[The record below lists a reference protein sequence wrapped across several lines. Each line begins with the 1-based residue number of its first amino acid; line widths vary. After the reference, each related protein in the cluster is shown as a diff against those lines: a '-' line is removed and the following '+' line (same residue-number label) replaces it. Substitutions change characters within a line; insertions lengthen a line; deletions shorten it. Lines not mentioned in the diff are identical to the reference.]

1 MTIICI
7 IIFLCLSIWQYRV
20 LTKNQHIIK
29 SPIRDGELMICS
41 GEEMFMIVLFATA
54 FIGLSPVLSLRLAF
68 LELLIVFAILRSKNR
83 PIISLPIIVF
93 IMFLAWLAIG
103 LFYTPNVMFGFRM
116 ILKYIYP
123 FLVFLLASCVV
134 RDPVVFLQSGLM
146 ARKVATIGIVI
157 LFIPIISR
165 FFGMILWYSAAYIT
179 GIISLIVFSFAMA
192 EFSNEKK
199 KNFIWGLV
207 LCVFCLLATFRTDIF
222 GTCVAIATYFLIKYR
237 IKAVPFILA
246 IGVAGLLMMFY
257 IPSVKEKMFI
267 DPDKASIEEYARLDI
282 DQDNVQTNYRAFM
295 WEDATDMFYDG
306 HELMG
311 SGTGRVQTWFYT
323 EATDNRQGGQLH
335 NDFLV
340 IKCDNGDIG
349 FWLFI
354 ASYIAILLHCMHLY
368 KRSPSNIVRMAA
380 IIAGAS
386 LMGVCVTMYS
396 DNTLS
401 YSMVTLSFPWGFYGM
416 TLGLNKAFRNEQ
428 RC

>member
-1 MTIICI
+1 MTIVCI
-7 IIFLCLSIWQYRV
+7 IIFLCLSIWQIRI
-20 LTKNQHIIK
+20 LTKDKHIIR
-29 SPIRDGELMICS
+29 SPYREGELMICNR
-41 GEEMFMIVLFATA
+41 EEMFMIVLFATA
-54 FIGLSPVLSLRLAF
+54 FIGLTPVLSIRLAF
-68 LELLIVFAILRSKNR
+68 LELLIVYVLFRSSNR
-83 PIISLPIIVF
+83 PIISFPIIIFF
-93 IMFLAWLAIG
+93 IFLTWIVVG
-103 LFYTPNVMFGFRM
+103 LFYTPNVIFGVRM
-116 ILKYIYP
+116 IFKYIYP
-123 FLVFLLASCVV
+123 LLVFMLASTVV
-134 RDPVVFLQSGLM
+134 RDPAVFLQSGLIT
-146 ARKVATIGIVI
+146 RKLATIGIVL

-165 FFGMILWYSAAYIT
+165 FFGPILWYVAAYIT

-207 LCVFCLLATFRTDIF
+207 LCGFCLLATFRTDIF

-237 IKAVPFILA
+237 LRAIPFILA

-282 DQDNVQTNYRAFM
+282 DQENVQTNYRKFM

-311 SGTGRVQTWFYT
+311 SGTGRVQTFFYT
-323 EATDNRQGGQLH
+323 EATDARQGGQLH

-340 IKCDNGDIG
+340 VRCDNGDIG
-349 FWLFI
+349 LWLFI
-354 ASYIAILLHCMHLY
+354 ASYIAILLHCMYLY

-386 LMGVCVTMYS
+386 LMGVFVTMYS

-416 TLGLNKAFRNEQ
+416 TLGLNKALKDEQ
-428 RC
+428 RG

>member
-1 MTIICI
+1 MTIVCI
-7 IIFLCLSIWQYRV
+7 IIFLVLSIWQINI
-20 LTKNQHIIK
+20 LTKDKHIIR
-29 SPIRDGELMICS
+29 SPYREGELMICNS
-41 GEEMFMIVLFATA
+41 EEMFMIVLFATA
-54 FIGLSPVLSLRLAF
+54 FIGLTPVLSIRLAF
-68 LELLIVFAILRSKNR
+68 LELLIVYVLFRSSNR
-83 PIISLPIIVF
+83 PIISWPIIIFF
-93 IMFLAWLAIG
+93 IFLTWIVVG

-116 ILKYIYP
+116 IFKYIYP
-123 FLVFLLASCVV
+123 LLVCMLASTVV
-134 RDPVVFLQSGLM
+134 RDPAVFLQSGLM
-146 ARKVATIGIVI
+146 TRKVATIGIVL

-179 GIISLIVFSFAMA
+179 GIISLIVFSVAMA

-199 KNFIWGLV
+199 KNFIWGLI
-207 LCVFCLLATFRTDIF
+207 LCGFCLLATYRTDIF

-246 IGVAGLLMMFY
+246 IGAAGLLMMFY

-267 DPDKASIEEYARLDI
+267 DPDKASIEDYARLEI

-295 WEDATDMFYDG
+295 WEEATDMFYDG

-311 SGTGRVQTWFYT
+311 SGTGRVQTFFYT
-323 EATDNRQGGQLH
+323 EATDSRRGGQLH

-416 TLGLNKAFRNEQ
+416 TLGLNKAFKDEQ
-428 RC
+428 RG